1 MGPENPPTVLSLDVG
16 PGSIVIHA
24 EQKTAE
30 GIATLC
36 DAEEADIAPIID
48 YWYSSTEDYL
58 ADMGVDRARLG
69 TPEQAR
75 LRYMRAL
82 RSGDPAQSS
91 ILFAIKMDG
100 KFAGFTL
107 LNQYEPQTN
116 YSHWHIAESARR
128 RGGIS
133 TALYPH
139 RIKMYFATTRMER
152 LIHQT
157 RPRNAGVNRMLD
169 KYVAIAETSFV
180 EKPDGV
186 AAPGTF
192 NMRYVYRRDIARL
205 FEIAGRLAPP

>member
-1 MGPENPPTVLSLDVG
+1 M
-16 PGSIVIHA
+16 IHA

-30 GIATLC
+30 GTASLC
-36 DAEEADIAPIID
+36 DAEETDIAPIID
-48 YWYSSTEDYL
+48 YWYSSSEDYL

-69 TPEQAR
+69 TPDQVR

-82 RSGDPAQSS
+82 RNGDPAQSS
-91 ILFAIKMDG
+91 ILFVIKLNG
-100 KFAGFTL
+100 KFVGFTL

-116 YSHWHIAESARR
+116 YSHWHIADPARR

-139 RIKMYFATTRMER
+139 RIKMYFDTTRMER

-157 RPRNAGVNRMLD
+157 RPRNVGVNRMLD
-169 KYVAIAETSFV
+169 KYVAIAETGFV

-192 NMRYVYRRDIARL
+192 NMRYVYRRDIARF
-205 FEIAGRLAPP
+205 FEIAGRLPPP

>member
-1 MGPENPPTVLSLDVG
+1 M
-16 PGSIVIHA
+16 IHA

-30 GIATLC
+30 GTATLC
-36 DAEEADIAPIID
+36 DAQEADIDWIID

-58 ADMGVDRARLG
+58 ADMGVDLARLG

-82 RSGDPAQSS
+82 RTGDPTQSS
-91 ILFAIKMDG
+91 ILFAIKLDG
-100 KFAGFTL
+100 RFAGFTL
-107 LNQYEPQTN
+107 LNQYEPQIN
-116 YSHWHIAESARR
+116 YSHWHIADSARR

-139 RIKMYFATTRMER
+139 RIKMYFDTTRMER

-157 RPRNAGVNRMLD
+157 RPRNVGVNRMLD
-169 KYVAIAETSFV
+169 KYVAIAETVFV

-186 AAPGTF
+186 AAPGHF
-192 NMRYVYRRDIARL
+192 NMRYVYRRDIKRF
-205 FEIAGRLAPP
+205 FEIAGRLAPR